1 MAAIRLSRIFA
12 GRTRCRVR
20 RAFSTD
26 ILDRYT
32 GSGNP
37 RAEEEL
43 RWEYHNEVR
52 RRSHLHPRVATFSR
66 THALLSLSLS
76 LSLLLST

>member
-52 RRSHLHPRVATFSR
+52 RRSHLHLASPRS
-66 THALLSLSLS
+66 HAHTPFSLSLS